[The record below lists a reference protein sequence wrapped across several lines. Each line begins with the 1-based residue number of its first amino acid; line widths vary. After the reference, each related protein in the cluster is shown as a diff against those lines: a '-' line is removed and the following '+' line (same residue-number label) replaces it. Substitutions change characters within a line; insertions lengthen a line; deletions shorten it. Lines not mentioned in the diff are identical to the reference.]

1 MAKNRVDSGR
11 GRGPGVVK
19 QAKKGAPSPLF
30 YLLIAVVAIVGVGA
44 LAYVA
49 SKPKASNV
57 SQIDPNLPPVKSEG
71 YVMGSPT
78 APVEV
83 IEFADFECPV
93 CAEFAAVT
101 EPDIRSK
108 LINTGEMRL
117 RFIDY
122 PLPMHK
128 NTWNASRA
136 AACADEQGKF
146 WAMHDALFQTQDK
159 WNGEATDNPDKFFK
173 GLASQLGLDQ
183 SKFNDCVDSK
193 RMQAK
198 IQAHEAI
205 AEQQHAT
212 ATPSFIIGGK
222 LITGAPAGGYDEFKR
237 LVDEARASAPA
248 SPLPTPTAKTDSV
261 SGTGAKPKR

>member
-19 QAKKGAPSPLF
+19 QAKKPGSASMF
-30 YLLIAVVAIVGVGA
+30 YLLIAGVAILGVGA
-44 LAYVA
+44 LAVIA
-49 SKPKASNV
+49 TRSKQQAAV
-57 SQIDPNLPPVKSEG
+57 QQIDPNLPPVKSEG
-71 YVMGSPT
+71 YLLGNPN

-93 CAEFAAVT
+93 CADFAAVT

-108 LINTGEMRL
+108 LINTGEVRL
-117 RFIDY
+117 RFIDS
-122 PLPMHK
+122 PLSIHR

-159 WNGEATDNPDKFFK
+159 WNGEATSNPDKFFK
-173 GLASQLGLDQ
+173 GLAGQIGLDTQ
-183 SKFNDCVDSK
+183 KFDDCVDSK

-198 IQAHEAI
+198 IQAHERI
-205 AEQQHAT
+205 AEERHVN
-212 ATPSFIIGGK
+212 ATPSFVIGGQ
-222 LITGAPAGGYDEFKR
+222 LITGAPAGGYDEIKR
-237 LVDEARASAPA
+237 LVDAARAKAPA
-248 SPLPTPTAKTDSV
+248 APLPAPSDSL
-261 SGTGAKPKR
+261 SGTGARRR